1 MEKVSGPLA
10 PRRRIATTLKRLR
23 EESNQNLADVARE
36 LLISTSKL
44 SRLENAQGK
53 PRPRDIRDLIRYYGI
68 EGTQDAARLNRWV
81 TSAQAPGWWTD
92 FDDDVLEQLD
102 AHLAYEADATVSR
115 IYTWPFLPALLQTDE
130 YAEAVFRDMEQRP
143 PDKIRQLMDI
153 RKTRQAAL
161 ISREG
166 LDPLRLVAV
175 THEATLR
182 QMVGS
187 SEVMRGQFDVLLERL
202 DPKHGKRPDNINL
215 HVLPFSAL
223 PVRTMTCMYAYF
235 EYEDSENL
243 EQDVVSI
250 ETHGG
255 FWKVE
260 DPERVAQYRKW
271 HDGLVDAALDQGAS
285 LNLIRSVRHAL
296 H

>member
-1 MEKVSGPLA
+1 MERVSGTLG

-36 LLISTSKL
+36 LMISTSKL

-53 PRPRDIRDLIRYYGI
+53 PRPRDIRDLIRHYEI
-68 EGTQDAARLNRWV
+68 EDTQEAARLKRWV
-81 TSAQAPGWWTD
+81 TSAQTPGWWTD

-102 AHLAYEADATVSR
+102 AHLAYEADATVAR
-115 IYTWPFLPALLQTDE
+115 VYTLPFLPALLQTDE

-175 THEATLR
+175 THESTLH

-187 SEVMRGQFDVLLERL
+187 PEILRDQLDALLDRL
-202 DPKHGKRPDNINL
+202 DPPGGQPPENIRL
-215 HVLPFSAL
+215 HVLPFAAL

-235 EYEDSENL
+235 EYQDPEDL
-243 EQDVVSI
+243 EQDVVNI
-250 ETHGG
+250 ETHAG
-255 FWKVE
+255 FRSIE
-260 DPERVAQYRKW
+260 EPAQVAQYRKW
-271 HDGLVDAALDQGAS
+271 HDDLVGAALDQGDS
-285 LNLIRSVRHAL
+285 LDLIRSIQDDT
-296 H
+296 